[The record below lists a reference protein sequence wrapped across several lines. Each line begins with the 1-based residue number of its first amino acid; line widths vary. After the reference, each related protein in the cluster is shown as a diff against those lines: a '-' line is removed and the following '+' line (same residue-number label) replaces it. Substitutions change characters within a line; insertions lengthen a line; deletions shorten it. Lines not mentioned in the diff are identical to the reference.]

1 MMNLLKLAAKN
12 AERFDEFFL
21 LLRDLAAE
29 KNVRD
34 YLLRNTGVS
43 KLINLLLNDMSP
55 PFLQA
60 ACGEIK
66 NVGKTHSSNVNF
78 ANVIDTIAVLVV
90 VNCTLAIAVVIS
102 IANKSDYSLFLFN
115 KLSKWNN
122 INFVC
127 TANTIETVLC

>member
-1 MMNLLKLAAKN
+1 ML
-12 AERFDEFFL
+12 
-21 LLRDLAAE
+21 
-29 KNVRD
+29 
-34 YLLRNTGVS
+34 
-43 KLINLLLNDMSP
+43 P
-55 PFLQA
+55 
-60 ACGEIK
+60 
-66 NVGKTHSSNVNF
+66 SSNQH
-78 ANVIDTIAVLVV
+78 TIAVLVV